1 MSLLSLL
8 PLSPLPRHH
17 DLGDGAVRR
26 ARRHGNPGKE
36 RGSGGRDRPTV
47 RDDCDG
53 GGGGG
58 GGGGKGS
65 SGGGGVVV
73 GGGSVSVLV
82 PAPASSSSSSFAS
95 SVLLLL
101 GGKERVR
108 DRGQG
113 RGDARAN
120 LLRALPFL
128 EGEEAAAAGKGG
140 GGGARSCSCRA
151 AAACAGAGDGEG
163 SDAPR
168 PRWDP
173 PGAAAPLPRQGSG
186 GLRVSSPELLAGEAR
201 RPPEGPLPE
210 PLVQDD
216 GGEGRRSR
224 GGWFSLFRRRSRRC
238 RRCLCCLCCRCCC
251 PLPHRL
257 GGLPSPQ
264 KVRGDDRAEE
274 ERRRESPPPSSFF
287 SFFSAAAAAGSDK
300 GFRKGP
306 RLRPPRLVERR
317 LGLEDE

>member
-53 GGGGG
+53 GG
-58 GGGGKGS
+58 
-65 SGGGGVVV
+65 
-73 GGGSVSVLV
+73 
-82 PAPASSSSSSFAS
+82 
-95 SVLLLL
+95 
-101 GGKERVR
+101 
-108 DRGQG
+108 
-113 RGDARAN
+113 
-120 LLRALPFL
+120 
-128 EGEEAAAAGKGG
+128 
-140 GGGARSCSCRA
+140 
-151 AAACAGAGDGEG
+151 AGAGDGEG